1 MLKIYNNERVE
12 TEREYLALLL
22 NKPALIS
29 ISQIKSEYLCE
40 KKNQKLFEYVKECY
54 EEIEYI
60 DPRKIGEKH
69 RDFDV
74 NYFVEILMDT
84 FWNQRAWKSQME
96 RSEESIVKFYKEDVI
111 KRLNERLEQ
120 GTVTYD
126 KFMQQMRTLDDIV
139 LTDKSTILTERELL
153 DGINEEQARINF
165 NQYARMNK
173 MLGMVRGD
181 FLIIGATTGT
191 GKSSFMLN
199 LMNDL
204 MNSFQCIYFNME
216 MSRSTIYKRIASI
229 KANIPM
235 ECLNNPKSEYQKQEI
250 NKALKKIE
258 ESKLIV
264 EHKANDIKAIK
275 TILMKLKDKERHTIL
290 FIDHLGLT
298 KVDSNKTLYEQ
309 ATQVAKELR
318 QMCLEYD
325 CTVIGASQLNRSAY
339 GNEEI
344 SLSMLKDSGEL
355 ENSASKVIL
364 LKKSNKDDSDNVINM
379 DIIIAKNRDGICG
392 NIKMEYDKTKQV
404 FKEVNNGYS
413 S

>member
-1 MLKIYNNERVE
+1 
-12 TEREYLALLL
+12 
-22 NKPALIS
+22 
-29 ISQIKSEYLCE
+29 
-40 KKNQKLFEYVKECY
+40 
-54 EEIEYI
+54 
-60 DPRKIGEKH
+60 
-69 RDFDV
+69 
-74 NYFVEILMDT
+74 
-84 FWNQRAWKSQME
+84 ME